1 MRNCL
6 VFPAGQDSRMVGQL
20 WNLTKVTVRE
30 QANLSELQ
38 NLCRVSHPSILLLMG
53 VSQHPDLGLQL
64 VFQHVA
70 LGSLHHWL
78 HVQVKL
84 DTYLHCESRL
94 VHMSLNYFIDF
105 LYRQTGVEND

>member
-6 VFPAGQDSRMVGQL
+6 VFPVADQGRMVGKL

-30 QANLSELQ
+30 EARQEELQ

-53 VSQHPDLGLQL
+53 VSQDRDLGLQL

-78 HVQVKL
+78 HVQVRL
-84 DTYLHCESRL
+84 DWILSGPGSESFDRRIL
-94 VHMSLNYFIDF
+94 LLIFV
-105 LYRQTGVEND
+105 